1 MRHSRASAILHVAP
15 FLWSGAGRVITQ
27 LCEAQASTH
36 RIVLVTTGA
45 SAGLCDWRPYRRRLR
60 AAGVEH
66 RAIDVFHRDAAGFW
80 TSVTQLAAVIR
91 ETRPEVIHAHAGVP
105 ACCAAIAREVTGS
118 AARLVGQMYSWGPGR
133 PAWMDDQDLWGF
145 SRADWVVCSARGYQ
159 DTLRSGGVPATR
171 LVYQPWGLRL
181 DELPWSPASGLER
194 APTIGFVG
202 RIEPRKGQLALVE
215 GLARL
220 RERYPGATLELVG
233 PVADKEYAAAVCEA
247 ATRRGVDRAVRL
259 TGQVR
264 NVVSYLSRWSAFVS
278 LSQDEGQGLA
288 VLEAMAVGVPVVA
301 RPVAGIADFFAHER
315 VGLAIA
321 GDSARGVAAAV
332 GRILR
337 EPGEAQARAKR
348 ARRLVERRYD
358 WHDTVSAF
366 ARLYARSRR

>member
-1 MRHSRASAILHVAP
+1 M
-15 FLWSGAGRVITQ
+15 
-27 LCEAQASTH
+27 
-36 RIVLVTTGA
+36 
-45 SAGLCDWRPYRRRLR
+45 
-60 AAGVEH
+60 
-66 RAIDVFHRDAAGFW
+66 
-80 TSVTQLAAVIR
+80 
-91 ETRPEVIHAHAGVP
+91 
-105 ACCAAIAREVTGS
+105 
-118 AARLVGQMYSWGPGR
+118 
-133 PAWMDDQDLWGF
+133 
-145 SRADWVVCSARGYQ
+145 
-159 DTLRSGGVPATR
+159 
-171 LVYQPWGLRL
+171 
-181 DELPWSPASGLER
+181 
-194 APTIGFVG
+194 
-202 RIEPRKGQLALVE
+202 
-215 GLARL
+215 
-220 RERYPGATLELVG
+220 
-233 PVADKEYAAAVCEA
+233 CEA